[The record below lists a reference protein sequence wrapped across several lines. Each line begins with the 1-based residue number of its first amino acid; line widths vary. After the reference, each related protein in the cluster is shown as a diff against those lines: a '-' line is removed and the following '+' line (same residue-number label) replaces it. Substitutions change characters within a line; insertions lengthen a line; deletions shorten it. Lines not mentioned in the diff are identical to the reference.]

1 MRILLS
7 NDDGLHAHGLRN
19 LYHALTKRGHQ
30 VYAVAPATEQSA
42 RSSAI
47 TARHPLTATHVQEE
61 NFAGYAVEGTPA
73 DSVLLALGA
82 LHSDVSF
89 DVVVSGINNG
99 PNLGVDVFYSG
110 TVGAAL
116 QGALDGIP
124 SLAVSSARFN
134 GADPTQSEHAEHAA
148 ALIERFDWTLLP
160 RGVVCNLNY
169 PDLPLSE
176 CKPLVVC
183 PHATQR
189 PLTVF
194 FERREDPRGAPYY
207 WMENYMRQVNMDA
220 PGMDKGYFLRGHIT
234 LTPLRFD
241 LSDHA
246 LMKSLSVLEG
256 PASGC

>member
-7 NDDGLHAHGLRN
+7 NDDGLHAQGLRH
-19 LYHALTKRGHQ
+19 LYHALKKRGHD
-30 VYAVAPATEQSA
+30 VFAVAPATEQSA

-47 TARHPLTATHVQEE
+47 TARYPLTASLVQEGD
-61 NFAGYAVEGTPA
+61 FTGHAVYGTPA

-82 LHSDVSF
+82 LYSDVTF
-89 DVVVSGINNG
+89 DLVLSGINNG

-116 QGALDGIP
+116 QGAIDGIP
-124 SLAVSSARFN
+124 SLAVSSGRHQTDQ
-134 GADPTQSEHAEHAA
+134 ADHAEHTAD
-148 ALIERFDWTLLP
+148 LISRFDWASLP
-160 RGVVCNLNY
+160 HGVVCNLNY

-176 CKPLVVC
+176 CKDLIVC

-194 FERREDPRGAPYY
+194 FERREDPRGDPYY

-220 PGMDKGYFLRGHIT
+220 PGMDKGFFLRGHIT

-246 LMKSLSVLEG
+246 LIGALKILEG
-256 PASGC
+256 PAKVK